1 MRCET
6 ESSCVHCP
14 ESCVHFLPIF
24 AAMSKNFE
32 QFSLNKQLLNAIEDL
47 GYTEPTPIQLKAIP
61 TVMNGQDV
69 LGVAQTGTGK
79 TAAYA
84 IPLIMKLKYAQ
95 GMNPRVLV
103 LSPTRELAIQIHQ
116 DIVALAKYTDLR
128 AVVLYGGLGPKAQ
141 KEILSKGLDIVIAT
155 PGRLVELYLA
165 GDLILKDLKTLII
178 DEADKMLDMGFIHKI
193 NKILEIVPRKRQNML
208 FSATMSDKVK
218 TLAGDFLEF
227 PITVEIAPQATP
239 AEKIEQYLYR
249 VPNIRTKINL
259 LQKFLENKEEF
270 SKVIVFCKT
279 RQIAENLY
287 HYAERMYGKDQVR
300 VIHANKGQ
308 NTRINSIQAFKE
320 EDVRI
325 LIGTDVASR
334 GIDVANV
341 SHVINFDVPLI
352 HEDYVHRIGRTGR
365 ANQSGISITFCNPAE
380 EYHIEKIQKL
390 IRQKI
395 TELEVPENLYIKDT
409 PFTESQAIAKEIDL
423 QKRKENPDFKG
434 AFHEKKFANSKL
446 SKNLSDQAYKKAKDK
461 ERKEKLNA
469 KRKDIRSKSGGRKKS

>member
-1 MRCET
+1 
-6 ESSCVHCP
+6 
-14 ESCVHFLPIF
+14 
-24 AAMSKNFE
+24 MSINFE
-32 QFSLNKQLLNAIEDL
+32 QFSLNRQLLSAIEDL

-61 TVMNGQDV
+61 TIMNGQDL

-79 TAAYA
+79 TAAYS
-84 IPLIMKLKYAQ
+84 IPIIMNLKFAQ

-103 LSPTRELAIQIHQ
+103 LSPTRELAIQIHA
-116 DIVALAKYTDLR
+116 DIVAMSKYTDLR
-128 AVVLYGGLGPKAQ
+128 SVVLYGGLGPKTQ
-141 KEILSKGLDIVIAT
+141 KEILSQGLDIVIAT

-208 FSATMSDKVK
+208 FSATMSEKVK
-218 TLAGDFLEF
+218 TLAGDFLAF
-227 PITVEIAPQATP
+227 PIMVEIAPQATP
-239 AEKIEQYLYR
+239 ADLITQYLYK

-259 LQKFLENKEEF
+259 LQNFLENKEEF
-270 SKVIVFCKT
+270 TKVIVFCKT

-287 HYAERMYGKDQVR
+287 HYAERVYGKDDVR

-334 GIDVANV
+334 GLDVANV

-352 HEDYVHRIGRTGR
+352 YEDYVHRIGRTGR
-365 ANQSGISITFCNPAE
+365 ASQSGVSITFCNPAE
-380 EYHIEKIQKL
+380 EYHLTKIEKL

-395 TELEVPENLYIKDT
+395 NELEVPTNLYVKET
-409 PFTESQAIAKEIDL
+409 PFTEAQAMAKEIDM
-423 QKRKENPDFKG
+423 QKRKDNPDFKG
-434 AFHEKKFANSKL
+434 AFHEKKFAKTVL
-446 SKNLSDQAYKKAKDK
+446 TKNISDIAYKKAKDK
-461 ERKEKLNA
+461 EK
-469 KRKDIRSKSGGRKKS
+469 KDKIRNSKSTRGKSGGRKKS

>member
-1 MRCET
+1 MISDEGRET
-6 ESSCVHCP
+6 KDERRILS
-14 ESCVHFLPIF
+14 IF
-24 AAMSKNFE
+24 AAMSINFE
-32 QFSLNKQLLNAIEDL
+32 QFSLNRQLLNAIEDL
-47 GYTEPTPIQLKAIP
+47 GYTDPTPIQLKAIP
-61 TVMNGQDV
+61 TIMNGQDL

-84 IPLIMKLKYAQ
+84 IPIIMNLKFAK

-103 LSPTRELAIQIHQ
+103 LSPTRELAIQIHA
-116 DIVALAKYTDLR
+116 DIVALSKFTDLR
-128 AVVLYGGLGPKAQ
+128 SVVLYGGLGPKTQ

-155 PGRLVELYLA
+155 PGRLVELYLD
-165 GDLILKDLKTLII
+165 GDLVLKDLKTLII

-208 FSATMSDKVK
+208 FSATMSEKVK
-218 TLAGDFLEF
+218 TLAGDFLAF
-227 PITVEIAPQATP
+227 PILVEIAPQATP
-239 AEKIEQYLYR
+239 AEKIQQLIYK

-259 LQKFLENKEEF
+259 LQKFLENQEEF
-270 SKVIVFCKT
+270 SKIIVFCKT

-287 HYAERMYGKDQVR
+287 HYAERIYGKDQVR

-341 SHVINFDVPLI
+341 THVINFDVPLI

-395 TELEVPENLYIKDT
+395 KEVEVPENLYVKET
-409 PFTESQAIAKEIDL
+409 PFTEAQAIAKEIDM
-423 QKRKENPDFKG
+423 QKRKEDPDFKG
-434 AFHEKKFANSKL
+434 AFHEKKFAKSKL
-446 SKNLSDQAYKKAKDK
+446 TKNISNEAYKKAKDK
-461 ERKEKLNA
+461 EKKD
-469 KRKDIRSKSGGRKKS
+469 KFKTKKKDIRGKSGGRSKS

>member
-1 MRCET
+1 
-6 ESSCVHCP
+6 
-14 ESCVHFLPIF
+14 
-24 AAMSKNFE
+24 MSQNFE
-32 QFSLNKQLLNAIEDL
+32 QFSLNRQLLNAIEDL
-47 GYTEPTPIQLKAIP
+47 GYTDPTPIQLKAIP
-61 TVMNGQDV
+61 PIMNGQDI

-79 TAAYA
+79 TAAYT

-103 LSPTRELAIQIHQ
+103 LSPTRELAIQIHEN
-116 DIVALAKYTDLR
+116 IIALSKYTDLR
-128 AVVLYGGLGPKAQ
+128 TIVLYGGLGPKTQ
-141 KEILSKGLDIVIAT
+141 KELLKNGLDIVVAT
-155 PGRLVELYLA
+155 PGRLVELYLS
-165 GDLILKDLKTLII
+165 GDLILKDLKTLVI
-178 DEADKMLDMGFIHKI
+178 DEADKMLDMGFIGKI

-227 PITVEIAPQATP
+227 PTSIEVAPQATP
-239 AEKIEQYLYR
+239 ADTVTQYLYK

-259 LQKFLENKEEF
+259 LQEFLSNKEEF

-279 RQIAENLY
+279 RQTAENLF
-287 HYAERMYGKDQVR
+287 HYAERIYGSDEVK

-341 SHVINFDVPLI
+341 SHVINFDVPLV

-365 ANQSGISITFCNPAE
+365 ANQKGISITFCNPAE
-380 EYHIEKIQKL
+380 EYHIGKIQKL
-390 IRQKI
+390 IRQTI
-395 TELEVPENLYIKDT
+395 PVVEVPEKFYVDDT
-409 PFTESQAIAKEIDL
+409 PFNEKQAMAREIDL

-434 AFHEKKFANSKL
+434 AFHEKKFENAVKG
-446 SKNLSDQAYKKAKDK
+446 KKMSDIAYKKAK
-461 ERKEKLNA
+461 EKEKLKLKRA
-469 KRKDIRSKSGGRKKS
+469 KSSGRNKR

>member
-1 MRCET
+1 
-6 ESSCVHCP
+6 
-14 ESCVHFLPIF
+14 
-24 AAMSKNFE
+24 MSVNFE
-32 QFSLNKQLLNAIEDL
+32 QFSLNRQLLNAIEDL

-61 TVMNGQDV
+61 TIMNGQDL

-79 TAAYA
+79 TAAYG

-95 GMNPRVLV
+95 GMNPRVLI
-103 LSPTRELAIQIHQ
+103 LSPTRELAIQIHENMM
-116 DIVALAKYTDLR
+116 ALSKYTDLR
-128 AVVLYGGLGPKAQ
+128 SVVLYGGLGPKTQ

-178 DEADKMLDMGFIHKI
+178 DEADKMLDMGFINKL

-218 TLAGDFLEF
+218 NLAGDFLEF
-227 PITVEIAPQATP
+227 PVLVEIAPQATP
-239 AEKIEQYLYR
+239 AEKITQILYK

-259 LQKFLENKEEF
+259 LQSFLENKEEF
-270 SKVIVFCKT
+270 TKVIVFCKT

-287 HYAERMYGKDQVR
+287 HYAERIYGKEEVR

-308 NTRINSIQAFKE
+308 NTRMNSIQAFKE

-334 GIDVANV
+334 GIDVADV

-352 HEDYVHRIGRTGR
+352 YEDYVHRIGRTAR
-365 ANQSGISITFCNPAE
+365 ANKSGTSITLCNPAE
-380 EYHIEKIQKL
+380 EYHIDKIQKL

-395 TELEVPENLYIKDT
+395 TILDVPETMYVKDT
-409 PFTESQAIAKEIDL
+409 PFAEAQAMAKEIDM
-423 QKRKENPDFKG
+423 QKKKDNPEFKG
-434 AFHEKKFANSKL
+434 AFHEKKYANTKL
-446 SKNLSDQAYKKAKDK
+446 TKELNHKKRREAEKKEKWEAKKALKNK
-461 ERKEKLNA
+461 NT
-469 KRKDIRSKSGGRKKS
+469 IRKKR

>member
-1 MRCET
+1 
-6 ESSCVHCP
+6 
-14 ESCVHFLPIF
+14 
-24 AAMSKNFE
+24 MSVNFE
-32 QFSLNKQLLNAIEDL
+32 QFSLNRQLLNAIEDL
-47 GYTEPTPIQLKAIP
+47 GYTDPTPIQVKAIP
-61 TVMNGQDV
+61 PVMNGQDL

-79 TAAYA
+79 TAAYG

-95 GMNPRVLV
+95 GMNPRVLI
-103 LSPTRELAIQIHQ
+103 LSPTRELAIQIHEN
-116 DIVALAKYTDLR
+116 IVALSKYTDLR
-128 AVVLYGGLGPKAQ
+128 SVVLYGGLGPKTQ

-218 TLAGDFLEF
+218 TLAGDFLAF
-227 PITVEIAPQATP
+227 PITIEVSPQATP
-239 AEKIEQYLYR
+239 ADKVTQILYR

-259 LQKFLENKEEF
+259 LQHFLSDQEEF
-270 SKVIVFCKT
+270 SKIIIFCKT

-287 HYAERMYGKDQVR
+287 HYAERIYGQEQVR

-320 EDVRI
+320 ENVRI

-341 SHVINFDVPLI
+341 THVINFDVPLV

-365 ANQSGISITFCNPAE
+365 ANQTGISITFCNPAE
-380 EYHIEKIQKL
+380 EYHITKIEKL

-395 TELEVPENLYIKDT
+395 KEKEVPLSLLVEST
-409 PFTESQAIAKEIDL
+409 PFAEAQAMAREIDL
-423 QKRKENPDFKG
+423 QKKKENPEFKG
-434 AFHEKKFANSKL
+434 AFHEKKFANTKL
-446 SKNLSDQAYKKAKDK
+446 TKNISDIAYKKAK
-461 ERKEKLNA
+461 EKEKLKLRKEARA
-469 KRKDIRSKSGGRKKS
+469 KNKSRNKR

>member
-1 MRCET
+1 
-6 ESSCVHCP
+6 
-14 ESCVHFLPIF
+14 
-24 AAMSKNFE
+24 MSVNFE
-32 QFSLNKQLLNAIEDL
+32 QFSLNRQLLNAIEDL

-61 TVMNGQDV
+61 TIMNGQDL

-79 TAAYA
+79 TAAYG

-95 GMNPRVLV
+95 GMNPRVLI
-103 LSPTRELAIQIHQ
+103 LSPTRELAIQIHEN
-116 DIVALAKYTDLR
+116 IVSLSKYTDLR
-128 AVVLYGGLGPKAQ
+128 SVVLYGGLGPKAQ

-178 DEADKMLDMGFIHKI
+178 DEADKMLDMGFINKL
-193 NKILEIVPRKRQNML
+193 NKILEIVPVKRQNML

-218 TLAGDFLEF
+218 NLAGDFLEF
-227 PITVEIAPQATP
+227 PILVEIAPQATP
-239 AEKIEQYLYR
+239 ADKITQVLYK

-259 LQKFLENKEEF
+259 LQNFLENKEEF
-270 SKVIVFCKT
+270 TKVIVFCKT

-287 HYAERMYGKDQVR
+287 HYAERIYGKDEVR

-308 NTRINSIQAFKE
+308 NTRMNSIQAFKE
-320 EDVRI
+320 ENVRI

-334 GIDVANV
+334 GIDVADV

-352 HEDYVHRIGRTGR
+352 YEDYVHRIGRTAR
-365 ANQSGISITFCNPAE
+365 ANKSGTSITFCNPAE

-395 TELEVPENLYIKDT
+395 SEVEVPASMYVKDT
-409 PFTESQAIAKEIDL
+409 PFAESQAMAKEIDL
-423 QKRKENPDFKG
+423 QKRKENPEFKG
-434 AFHEKKFANSKL
+434 AFHEKKYANSKL
-446 SKNLSDQAYKKAKDK
+446 TKELNHKKRREIEKKEKWEAKKASKNKGL
-461 ERKEKLNA
+461 
-469 KRKDIRSKSGGRKKS
+469 GRKKR

>member
-1 MRCET
+1 
-6 ESSCVHCP
+6 
-14 ESCVHFLPIF
+14 
-24 AAMSKNFE
+24 MSINFE
-32 QFSLNKQLLNAIEDL
+32 QFSLNRQLLNAIEDL
-47 GYTEPTPIQLKAIP
+47 GYTDPTPIQLKAIP
-61 TVMNGQDV
+61 TIMNGQDL

-84 IPLIMKLKYAQ
+84 IPIIMNLKYAQ

-103 LSPTRELAIQIHQ
+103 LSPTRELAIQIHA
-116 DIVALAKYTDLR
+116 DIVALSKYTDLR
-128 AVVLYGGLGPKAQ
+128 SVVLYGGLGPKAQ

-155 PGRLVELYLA
+155 PGRLVELYLD

-208 FSATMSDKVK
+208 FSATMSEKVK
-218 TLAGDFLEF
+218 TLAGDFLAF
-227 PITVEIAPQATP
+227 PIMVEIAPQATP
-239 AEKIEQYLYR
+239 AEKIQQYIYK

-259 LQKFLENKEEF
+259 LQKFLENQEEF
-270 SKVIVFCKT
+270 SKIIVFCKT

-287 HYAERMYGKDQVR
+287 HYAERIYGKDQVR

-341 SHVINFDVPLI
+341 THVINFDVPLI

-365 ANQSGISITFCNPAE
+365 ANQSGISITFCTPAE

-395 TELEVPENLYIKDT
+395 KEVEVPAELYIKET
-409 PFTESQAIAKEIDL
+409 PFAEAQAIAKEIDM
-423 QKRKENPDFKG
+423 QKKKEDPDFKG
-434 AFHEKKFANSKL
+434 AFHEKKFAKSKL
-446 SKNLSDQAYKKAKDK
+446 TKNISNEAYKKAKDK
-461 ERKEKLNA
+461 EKKEKF
-469 KRKDIRSKSGGRKKS
+469 KTKKKDMRGKSGGRSKS

>member
-1 MRCET
+1 
-6 ESSCVHCP
+6 
-14 ESCVHFLPIF
+14 
-24 AAMSKNFE
+24 MSVNFE
-32 QFSLNKQLLNAIEDL
+32 QFSLNRQLLNAIEDL
-47 GYTEPTPIQLKAIP
+47 GYTDPTPIQLKAIP
-61 TVMNGQDV
+61 PVMNGQDI

-84 IPLIMKLKYAQ
+84 IPLIMKLKFAQ
-95 GMNPRVLV
+95 GMNPRVLI
-103 LSPTRELAIQIHQ
+103 LSPTRELAIQIHENIQ
-116 DIVALAKYTDLR
+116 ALSKYTDLR
-128 AVVLYGGLGPKAQ
+128 SVVLYGGLGPKTQ

-218 TLAGDFLEF
+218 TLAGDFLAF
-227 PITVEIAPQATP
+227 PITIEVSPQATP
-239 AEKIEQYLYR
+239 ADMVTQILYR

-259 LQKFLENKEEF
+259 LQHFLSDQEEF
-270 SKVIVFCKT
+270 SKIIIFCKT

-287 HYAERMYGKDQVR
+287 HYAERIYGQDQVR

-320 EDVRI
+320 ENVRI

-341 SHVINFDVPLI
+341 THVINFDVPLV

-365 ANQSGISITFCNPAE
+365 ANQKGISITFCNPAE
-380 EYHIEKIQKL
+380 EYHISKIEKL

-395 TELEVPENLYIKDT
+395 REKEVPLSLLAEAT
-409 PFTESQAIAKEIDL
+409 PFAEAQAMAREIDL
-423 QKRKENPDFKG
+423 QKKKENPEYKG

-446 SKNLSDQAYKKAKDK
+446 TKNISDIAYKKAK
-461 ERKEKLNA
+461 EKEKLKLRKEARA
-469 KRKDIRSKSGGRKKS
+469 KNKSRNKR

>member
-1 MRCET
+1 
-6 ESSCVHCP
+6 
-14 ESCVHFLPIF
+14 
-24 AAMSKNFE
+24 MSVNFE
-32 QFSLNKQLLNAIEDL
+32 QFSLNRQLLNAIEEL
-47 GYTEPTPIQLKAIP
+47 GYTDPTPIQVKAIP
-61 TVMNGQDV
+61 PIMNGQDL

-84 IPLIMKLKYAQ
+84 IPLIMNLKYAQ

-103 LSPTRELAIQIHQ
+103 LSPTRELAMQIHENIQ
-116 DIVALAKYTDLR
+116 ALSKYTDLR
-128 AVVLYGGLGPKAQ
+128 SVVLYGGLGPKTQ

-165 GDLILKDLKTLII
+165 RDLVLKELKTLII

-218 TLAGDFLEF
+218 TLAGDFLAF
-227 PITVEIAPQATP
+227 PITVEVAPQATP
-239 AEKIEQYLYR
+239 AEKISQYIYR
-249 VPNIRTKINL
+249 VPNMRTKINL
-259 LQKFLENKEEF
+259 LQHFLENKEEF
-270 SKVIVFCKT
+270 SKIIVFCKT
-279 RQIAENLY
+279 RQIAENLF
-287 HYAERMYGKDQVR
+287 HYAERIYGKDQVK

-341 SHVINFDVPLI
+341 THVINFDVPLV

-365 ANQSGISITFCNPAE
+365 ANQSGISITFCTPAE
-380 EYHIEKIQKL
+380 EYHIGKIQKL
-390 IRQKI
+390 IRQTIIEK
-395 TELEVPENLYIKDT
+395 EVPLSLLAAET
-409 PFTESQAIAKEIDL
+409 PFAEAQAIAREIDM
-423 QKRKENPDFKG
+423 QKRKEDPEFKG
-434 AFHEKKFANSKL
+434 AFHEKKFAKTKL
-446 SKNLSDQAYKKAKDK
+446 TKNISDKAYKKAKDK
-461 ERKEKLNA
+461 EKMKL
-469 KRKDIRSKSGGRKKS
+469 KRDGRGKGGSRNKR